1 MKTILKLIELF
12 LQLFQRYEQSN
23 HDKRKEDAKRDPVK
37 YFNTLNGV
45 RDKSESDANSPDN
58 KQ

>member
-23 HDKRKEDAKRDPVK
+23 HDKRKEDAKSDPVK

-45 RDKSESDANSPDN
+45 SSKSKGNADSANDKL
-58 KQ
+58 